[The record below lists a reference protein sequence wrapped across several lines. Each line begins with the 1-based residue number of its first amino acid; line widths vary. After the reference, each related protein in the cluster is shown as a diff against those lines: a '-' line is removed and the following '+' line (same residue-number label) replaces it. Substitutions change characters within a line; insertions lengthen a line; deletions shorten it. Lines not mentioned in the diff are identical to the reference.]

1 MEKLVS
7 QLAGILKDYRS
18 DERLNPTPQI
28 IEKWISQFTPQN
40 QQVILKEMIHI
51 FNKMYVSEQKIDKFL
66 LRLITN
72 KKLTNNNPKLF
83 WSDVSLLNI
92 QKDGQSQNIMVEKFK
107 KLLWQDLEINIAIND
122 YSKSHY
128 IYLDDFLFSG
138 MKLKT
143 DLTTFMQ
150 DAPYNAKIDIIYIGY
165 FASGKYYVK
174 NKWLKNNNSKNL
186 DITIWRLIELEN
198 KNNCQNSS
206 DILLPTNDIL
216 NYDIVTEYLKKQTN
230 YTIRDTDQRPN
241 YYCGG
246 NNIFSSEENRIIVE
260 REFTLAGLK
269 INSSIHDEKKK
280 LYWKPLGIT
289 SLKGLGFGAMVL
301 TYRNC
306 PNNTPLA
313 LWWGDWDNNVVWTPL
328 FQRKTYKRMPTI
340 NIKDIFKLK

>member
-1 MEKLVS
+1 MEELVT

-18 DERLNPTPQI
+18 DEGLNPTPQI
-28 IEKWISQFTPQN
+28 IKKWISQFTPQN

-51 FNKMYVSEQKIDKFL
+51 FDKMYVSEQEIDKFL
-66 LRLITN
+66 LGLITN
-72 KKLTNNNPKLF
+72 ENLTNNNPKLF
-83 WSDVSLLNI
+83 WSNISLLNI

-107 KLLWQDLEINIAIND
+107 KLLWQELKINVAIND

-138 MKLKT
+138 MKLRT

-150 DAPYNAKIDIIYIGY
+150 HAPYNAKIDTIYIGY
-165 FASGKYYVK
+165 FTSGKYYVK
-174 NKWLKNNNSKNL
+174 DKWLKDNNSKNL
-186 DITIWRLIELEN
+186 NIRIWRLIELEN

-216 NYDIVTEYLKKQTN
+216 HYDIVNEYLKKQEK
-230 YTIRDTDQRPN
+230 YTIRNTSQQPN
-241 YYCGG
+241 YHCGG

-289 SLKGLGFGAMVL
+289 SLKGLGFGATVL

-313 LWWGDWDNNVVWTPL
+313 LWWGDWNNNAVWTPL
-328 FQRKTYKRMPTI
+328 FQRKIYARKTTI
-340 NIKDIFKLK
+340 NIEDIF

>member
-1 MEKLVS
+1 MEKTII

-18 DERLNPTPQI
+18 EERLNPTPQI
-28 IEKWISQFTPQN
+28 IKKWISQFTLEN
-40 QQVILKEMIHI
+40 QQIILEEMVHI
-51 FNKMYVSEQKIDKFL
+51 FSKMYVSEEEVDRFL
-66 LRLITN
+66 LGLVTN
-72 KKLTNNNPKLF
+72 EKLTNNNPKLF
-83 WSDVSLLNI
+83 WSNVSLLNI
-92 QKDGQSQNIMVEKFK
+92 QKDGQSQDIMVEKFK
-107 KLLWQDLEINIAIND
+107 KLLLQQLKIDVAIND

-138 MKLKT
+138 MKLRT

-150 DAPYNAKIDIIYIGY
+150 NAPYNSKIDTIYIGY
-165 FASGKYYVK
+165 FTSGKYYVK
-174 NKWLKNNNSKNL
+174 DVWLKNNNSKNI
-186 DITIWRLIELEN
+186 DIIIWRLIELEN

-216 NYDIVTEYLKKQTN
+216 NYDIVNQYLQKQERH
-230 YTIRDTDQRPN
+230 TIRDINQRPN
-241 YYCGG
+241 YHCVG
-246 NNIFSSEENRIIVE
+246 NNIFSSEENRIIIE

-269 INSSIHDEKKK
+269 INSSIHDERKK

-289 SLKGLGFGAMVL
+289 SLKGLGFGAIVL

-328 FQRKTYKRMPTI
+328 FQRKTYERKPTI
-340 NIKDIFKLK
+340 NIEDIF